1 LRYLAAFRELTSSSL
16 ISISTY
22 NTTPHTKAK
31 EPNMVQPPSST
42 QTAYVAPK
50 PGLTYFNKRSL
61 YTLFSS
67 LLPFAGS
74 AQQQLIPQPQQQAI
88 PEDVRWIMR
97 NSSGF
102 WTRPHKY
109 GPILEDERA
118 AAGAGRK
125 EVTAKAQMI
134 TAKPQTPVLNGNP
147 PIRTQ
152 SQPHGN
158 TFTTF
163 II

>member
-1 LRYLAAFRELTSSSL
+1 
-16 ISISTY
+16 
-22 NTTPHTKAK
+22 
-31 EPNMVQPPSST
+31 MVQPPSST

-50 PGLTYFNKRSL
+50 PG
-61 YTLFSS
+61 
-67 LLPFAGS
+67 S
-74 AQQQLIPQPQQQAI
+74 AQQQLMPQPQQQAI

-118 AAGAGRK
+118 AAGVGRK

-152 SQPHGN
+152 SQPHVHRDPNIERQKLPSDDYGKQLVQ
-158 TFTTF
+158 TPDR
-163 II
+163 IGSSRH